1 MPVILVVDDNEMN
14 REILI
19 ERLTERGYDVAEAA
33 DGAEALTAIEARRFD
48 LVVLDIMMPGLD
60 GFTVLQR
67 IRARHSI
74 SELPV
79 IMATARG
86 DRSDVVEALQKGAN
100 DYVVK
105 PLDFAIAIA
114 RIETQL
120 ALKRAND
127 EVRRLNERIA
137 RLTDSASDALRDAA
151 AWSATVG
158 EELAAEI
165 GATALDVWL
174 LDGPELRSPRE
185 SGRKP
190 PTLETLALLSQKQ
203 SIVRDSEALFTIS
216 GMSGDLFGVVVAV
229 GKRVWD
235 DAEMRM
241 LSTFARQLGSALELQ
256 SVRSELATAH
266 ARLEVRR
273 QEMIDGGVDIL
284 QICPNCGR
292 CYDHRQSRC
301 PQDGWSLDAPRL
313 LPFRVR
319 GRYRF
324 VRTITTGGMSTL
336 FEAHDEKLDRAVAL
350 KLIKPEYFHD
360 AAMRLRFEREQR
372 AVARIDHPGV
382 VAIFDSGE
390 IDDSTLFFVMEL
402 LRGMNLGQALRR
414 FGPGTPRQVAALAR
428 QLGPAIAAA
437 HRAGFIHRDIKPDN
451 IYLLDAGDGFRVK
464 LLDFGITKRIGVD
477 AHVTQTGT
485 FIGTPAYMA
494 PEQLRGETID
504 VRADV
509 YSLAAVLYE
518 ALSGKR
524 VAADSMPGEA
534 FVDEMVAHQPPP
546 IATLVAGVPIALSL
560 LFSSAL
566 AKEAATRPDDAEA
579 WASSVASLLETMPID
594 RKGWPQPLG
603 VLPPEPPVMSTQP
616 V

>member
-33 DGAEALTAIEARRFD
+33 DGGEALSAIEERRFD

-74 SELPV
+74 NELPV

-105 PLDFAIAIA
+105 PLDFAVATA

-127 EVRRLNERIA
+127 EVRRLHERIA
-137 RLTDSASDALRDAA
+137 RLTDSAADALRDAV
-151 AWSATVG
+151 AWSSTVG
-158 EELAAEI
+158 DELAAEI
-165 GATALDVWL
+165 GATSLDVWL
-174 LDGPELRSPRE
+174 LDGPNLRSSR
-185 SGRKP
+185 GDGKNP
-190 PTLETLALLSQKQ
+190 PTLETLAVLAQKPF
-203 SIVRDSEALFTIS
+203 ITHESEALFSIS
-216 GMSGDLFGVVVAV
+216 GMTGDLFGVVVAG
-229 GKRVWD
+229 GKRLWG
-235 DAEMRM
+235 DAETRM

-256 SVRSELATAH
+256 HVRNELADAH
-266 ARLEVRR
+266 VRLETRR
-273 QEMIDGGVDIL
+273 QEMIERGVDVL

-292 CYDHRQSRC
+292 CYDQRLSRC
-301 PQDGWSLDAPRL
+301 PQDGWSLDSPRL
-313 LPFRVR
+313 LPFRIR
-319 GRYRF
+319 NRYRF
-324 VRTITTGGMSTL
+324 VRTISSGGMSTL
-336 FEAHDEKLDRAVAL
+336 FEALDEKLDRAVAL
-350 KLIKPEYFHD
+350 KLIKPEYFRD
-360 AAMRLRFEREQR
+360 AAMRVRFEREQR
-372 AVARIDHPGV
+372 AIARIDHPGV
-382 VAIFDSGE
+382 IAIFDSGE

-402 LRGMNLGQALRR
+402 LRGMTLGQALRR
-414 FGPGTPRQVAALAR
+414 FGRGSPQQVAALAR
-428 QLGPAIAAA
+428 QLGAAIAAA

-451 IYLLDAGDGFRVK
+451 IFLLDGGDGVRVK

-477 AHVTQTGT
+477 AQVTQSGT

-494 PEQLRGETID
+494 PEQLRGEAID

-518 ALSGKR
+518 ALSGAR
-524 VAADSMPGEA
+524 VAAEKIPGETY
-534 FVDEMVAHQPPP
+534 VDEMIAHAPPP
-546 IATLVAGVPIALSL
+546 IGSLVAGVPESLSSLVAAALSKDA
-560 LFSSAL
+560 AL
-566 AKEAATRPDDAEA
+566 RPSDAEA
-579 WASSVASLLETMPID
+579 WSSAVASALDSMPEGT
-594 RKGWPQPLG
+594 GWPQPLG